1 VPIATIYITG
11 YICFGLAVTMLI
23 PAALDF
29 LLGNPDWKVFASTA
43 CIVGVVSILAVFAAR
58 RTMPPFSLRF
68 GFILVNSIWIMA
80 SIVAALPM
88 AFSGQG
94 MSLTDAIFESV
105 SGITTTGS
113 TVLVGLD
120 DMPPGFL
127 LWRSMIQWFGGLG
140 IIAMGL
146 LLLPFLKVGGMQIY
160 RMESSLESENP
171 YTRFTAFSRAL
182 LGLYLLISLLC
193 ALAYG
198 LAGMSPFDAINHAM
212 TTVSTGGYSTHDASM
227 GAFRREILLVSVI
240 FMGLGAMPFVALLR
254 AAQAR
259 TAAQVGDPQIFVLF
273 AIFLALALPVAFS
286 LVLADEMILSDAMVH
301 SIFNIV
307 SVVTTTGYASMDY
320 TLWGPFAV
328 SVFMLAMFLGGAA
341 GSTSGGIKTYRLII
355 MYQSLRTALSELIY
369 PNGIFMVRY
378 GGVKISGNM
387 VKSVA
392 LFVVAFLALLLLMTL
407 ALGST
412 GLDLLT
418 AYSGALTALTNVGPG
433 LGDTIGPAGNFSTLP
448 DTAKWI
454 LVVGMLLG
462 RLEIMTMLVL
472 VSPTFW
478 NR

>member
-1 VPIATIYITG
+1 
-11 YICFGLAVTMLI
+11 MLI
-23 PAALDF
+23 PAGLDIA
-29 LLGNPDWKVFASTA
+29 LGNPDWQIFASA
-43 CIVGVVSILAVFAAR
+43 ASAVGVISLLAIVATR
-58 RTMPPFSLRF
+58 RAMPPFSLRF
-68 GFILVNSIWIMA
+68 GFILVNSIWVMT
-80 SIVAALPM
+80 SLVAALPM
-88 AFSGQG
+88 AFSEQS
-94 MSLTDAIFESV
+94 MSVTDAVFESV

-113 TVLVGLD
+113 TVLAGLD
-120 DMPPGFL
+120 AMPPGFL

-160 RMESSLESENP
+160 RMESSLKSENP
-171 YTRFTAFSRAL
+171 YTRFSAFSRAL
-182 LGLYLLISLLC
+182 LGLYLLISVLC
-193 ALAYG
+193 ALAYA

-227 GAFRREILLVSVI
+227 GAFGREILLIGIV

-254 AAQAR
+254 AAQSR
-259 TAAQVGDPQIFVLF
+259 SAAQAGDPQILVLV
-273 AIFLALALPVAFS
+273 AIFFALALPVAFS
-286 LVLADEMILSDAMVH
+286 LVITDAMGMSDAVVH
-301 SIFNIV
+301 SMFNIV

-320 TLWGPFAV
+320 NLWGPFAV

-355 MYQSLRTALSELIY
+355 MYQSLRTALSELVY
-369 PNGIFMVRY
+369 PNGVFTVRY
-378 GGVKISGNM
+378 GGDKISENM

-392 LFVVAFLALLLLMTL
+392 LFVVAFLGLLLLLTM

-448 DTAKWI
+448 DMSKWI
-454 LVVGMLLG
+454 LIVGMLLG

-472 VSPTFW
+472 FSPTFW